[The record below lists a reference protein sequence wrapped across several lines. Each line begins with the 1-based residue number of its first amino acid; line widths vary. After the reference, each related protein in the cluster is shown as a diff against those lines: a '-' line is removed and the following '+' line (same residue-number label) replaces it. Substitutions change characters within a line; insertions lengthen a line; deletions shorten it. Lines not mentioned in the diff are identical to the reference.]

1 MKAILNTDGGARGN
15 PGPAGIGAVLRTR
28 EGEVIGEL
36 ARGIGYATNNIAEY
50 EALIAGLELARDRGV
65 SEIEIQL
72 DSELVVQ
79 QLTGRW
85 KIRNDRL
92 RSLAVR
98 ARSLMNG
105 FDRASIKH
113 VRRAQNTKADLLA
126 NIGMDEV
133 EADVEVTPRDQQS
146 FLE

>member
-133 EADVEVTPRDQQS
+133 EADVEVAPRDQQS

>member
-126 NIGMDEV
+126 NIGMDEI

>member
-126 NIGMDEV
+126 NIGMDEI
-133 EADVEVTPRDQQS
+133 EADVEVTPRDKQS